1 MANEQEIAVAVAT
14 AIIKEQ
20 NEFWLWFC
28 IWGIIICGLYLV
40 FDEIGNIISARA
52 VKNYKPS
59 PKLQEA
65 YDRLD
70 EWIAQPPEY
79 HKKQHAEFQESLKR
93 DNAPIDK
100 DDKIG

>member
-20 NEFWLWFC
+20 NDFWLWFC
-28 IWGIIICGLYLV
+28 IWGIIFCGIYFV
-40 FDEIGNIISARA
+40 FECIGSILDDRA
-52 VKNYKPS
+52 MKNYKPS

-79 HKKQHAEFQESLKR
+79 HKKQHAEFQASLKR
-93 DNAPIDK
+93 DDKPIDK